1 MAPRK
6 PTGVPHEGLAP
17 QDFHDSFLESKLLQ
31 RGCAPQEFRNAQDCH
46 AQFRCVQTGARQQ
59 RLALQDL
66 GNCFVDRSHM
76 SFYNFLGVDI
86 TRVIIKVTHEIP

>member
-1 MAPRK
+1 MPK
-6 PTGVPHEGLAP
+6 IVMP
-17 QDFHDSFLESKLLQ
+17 SF
-31 RGCAPQEFRNAQDCH
+31 G
-46 AQFRCVQTGARQQ
+46 CVQTGARQQ

-86 TRVIIKVTHEIP
+86 TRVIIKVPMRSHEVSIALLQGVCMSSGSV